1 MRKLFGSGNVPPVR
15 GKDEGPDRPDDPN
28 KDRNVSVYRTRGRYF
43 ERRVKSELSLEE
55 SLPWHFEHGAAYHC
69 FSFGDVDAL
78 TYLRVI
84 VKQQPLEYAL
94 ISTWCM
100 ALTDVD
106 EIEKWIGRG
115 DLKNIDFYVGEIFQA
130 SYMPV
135 YLRLR
140 ELVQRVGGRV
150 AIFRNHSKVMAG
162 FGDSFDFCIESSA
175 NVNTNPRSECAVI
188 TVDTGLARF
197 YKETIFDKIQSFNN
211 DFSDWSPYILTRD
224 ADKNI

>member
-1 MRKLFGSGNVPPVR
+1 MRKLFVNNTSSVR
-15 GKDEGPDRPDDPN
+15 GKDEGADRPDDPN
-28 KDRNVSVYRTRGRYF
+28 KDRHVVVFRTNGRYF
-43 ERRVKSELSLEE
+43 ERRVKSELHLEE
-55 SLPWHFEHGAAYHC
+55 SLPWHFEQGAAYHC

-84 VKQQPLEYAL
+84 IKQQRVEYVL

-106 EIEKWIGRG
+106 EIEKWLARG
-115 DLKNIDFYVGEIFQA
+115 VLGHIDFYVGEIFQA
-130 SYMPV
+130 NYMPV
-135 YLRLR
+135 YLKLR
-140 ELVQRVGGRV
+140 ELVKGFGGRV

-197 YKETIFDKIQSFNN
+197 YKEIVFDEIQSFNN
-211 DFSDWSPYILTRD
+211 DFDGWTPYILKRD
-224 ADKNI
+224 AV